1 MRLLRA
7 LLSIFV
13 CLTGLTG
20 TGSVHAHP
28 LTTRNIR
35 VIHLDAVGSD
45 VVAYIR
51 LTLPLLVGNGVAQP
65 SADMAVPVAPF
76 TLPRRESAQPFWY
89 ADIDAIRSNA
99 RELGRLVVVGHGVAV
114 DGATIPGRLLSVA
127 VHPRGHVP
135 PFDTVA
141 QAAIAVAPVR
151 WPDDV
156 TEIDSGYV
164 IVDTAVAYSVPRN
177 IRRLTVSSRLAP
189 GALGEAT
196 TVNLIVD
203 HRDRDAVYYRAT
215 GLLTEPLVVAPG
227 PLEGAGTFVRGGI
240 DHILSGM
247 DHVLFV
253 ACLVMGATSVGALA
267 SRITGFTL
275 GHSVTLA
282 AGFFGFAP
290 RTAWFEPGVEAAIA
304 ASILVAGLSSFLGR
318 GGRFLILVTTAIGL
332 VHGFGLSF
340 SLRDLLAIDG
350 PNILPG
356 LAAFNVGVEIG
367 QLGIGLS
374 VFLLFWALRPFGRTD
389 RGLRFAT
396 VAACVVIALVWLVDR
411 VPAVWHAAL
420 NS

>member
-1 MRLLRA
+1 M
-7 LLSIFV
+7 
-13 CLTGLTG
+13 
-20 TGSVHAHP
+20 
-28 LTTRNIR
+28 
-35 VIHLDAVGSD
+35 
-45 VVAYIR
+45 
-51 LTLPLLVGNGVAQP
+51 
-65 SADMAVPVAPF
+65 
-76 TLPRRESAQPFWY
+76 
-89 ADIDAIRSNA
+89 
-99 RELGRLVVVGHGVAV
+99 
-114 DGATIPGRLLSVA
+114 
-127 VHPRGHVP
+127 HPRGHVP

-141 QAAIAVAPVR
+141 QAAIAVAPVP

-164 IVDTAVAYSVPRN
+164 IVDTAVAYSVPRD
-177 IRRLTVSSRLAP
+177 IRRLTISSRLAP

-304 ASILVAGLSSFLGR
+304 ASILVAGR
-318 GGRFLILVTTAIGL
+318 
-332 VHGFGLSF
+332 
-340 SLRDLLAIDG
+340 
-350 PNILPG
+350 
-356 LAAFNVGVEIG
+356 
-367 QLGIGLS
+367 
-374 VFLLFWALRPFGRTD
+374 LLFWAG
-389 RGLRFAT
+389 A
-396 VAACVVIALVWLVDR
+396 
-411 VPAVWHAAL
+411 AAL
-420 NS
+420 

>member
-7 LLSIFV
+7 ALSLFI
-13 CLTGLTG
+13 CLTGLMG
-20 TGSVHAHP
+20 AGSVHAHP
-28 LTTRNIR
+28 LTTRNVR
-35 VIHLDAVGSD
+35 VIHLDAAGAD
-45 VVAYIR
+45 AVAYIR
-51 LTLPLLVGNGVAQP
+51 LTLPLLVGNGVAPP
-65 SADMAVPVAPF
+65 SAGVPVPAAPF
-76 TLPRRESAQPFWY
+76 TLSRWESGLPFWY

-99 RELGRLVVVGHGVAV
+99 RELGRLVVEGHTVAV

-141 QAAIAVAPVR
+141 QAATAVAPVP
-151 WPDDV
+151 WPDEV

-164 IVDTAVAYSVPRN
+164 IVDTAVAYTVPRN

-189 GALGEAT
+189 GALGEVA
-196 TVNLIVD
+196 TVNLLVD

-215 GLLTEPLVVAPG
+215 GLLTEPLVIAPG
-227 PLEGAGTFVRGGI
+227 PLEGAGSFVRGGI

-253 ACLVMGATSVGALA
+253 ACLVMGAAGVGALA
-267 SRITGFTL
+267 SRITGFTI

-290 RTAWFEPGVEAAIA
+290 RMAWFEPGVEAAIA
-304 ASILVAGLSSFLGR
+304 ASILVAGASSLLGR
-318 GGRFLILVTTAIGL
+318 GGRSLILVTTAIGL

-367 QLGIGLS
+367 QLAIGLS
-374 VFLLFWALRPFGRTD
+374 VFLLFRALRPFGRTD
-389 RGLRFAT
+389 RSLRFAT
-396 VAACVVIALVWLVDR
+396 VTACVATAVVWLVDR

>member
-7 LLSIFV
+7 ALSLFI
-13 CLTGLTG
+13 CLTGLMG
-20 TGSVHAHP
+20 AGSVHAHP
-28 LTTRNIR
+28 LTTRNVR
-35 VIHLDAVGSD
+35 VIHLDAAGAD
-45 VVAYIR
+45 AVAYIR
-51 LTLPLLVGNGVAQP
+51 LTLPLLVGNGVAPP
-65 SADMAVPVAPF
+65 SAGVPVPAAPF
-76 TLPRRESAQPFWY
+76 TLSRWESGLPFWY

-99 RELGRLVVVGHGVAV
+99 RELGRLVVEGHTVAV

-141 QAAIAVAPVR
+141 QAATAVAPVP
-151 WPDDV
+151 WPDEV

-164 IVDTAVAYSVPRN
+164 IVDTAVAYTVPRN

-189 GALGEAT
+189 GALGEVA
-196 TVNLIVD
+196 TVNLLVD

-215 GLLTEPLVVAPG
+215 GLLTEPLVIAPG
-227 PLEGAGTFVRGGI
+227 PLEGAGSFVRGGI

-253 ACLVMGATSVGALA
+253 ACLVMGAAGVGALA
-267 SRITGFTL
+267 SRITGFTI

-290 RTAWFEPGVEAAIA
+290 RMAWFEPGVEAAIA
-304 ASILVAGLSSFLGR
+304 ASILVAGASSLLGR
-318 GGRFLILVTTAIGL
+318 GGRSLILVTTAIGL

-340 SLRDLLAIDG
+340 SLRDLLAVDG

-367 QLGIGLS
+367 QLAIGLS
-374 VFLLFWALRPFGRTD
+374 VFLLFRALRPFGRTD
-389 RGLRFAT
+389 RSLRFAT
-396 VAACVVIALVWLVDR
+396 VTACVATAVVWLVDR

>member
-7 LLSIFV
+7 ALSIFI

-20 TGSVHAHP
+20 VGSVHAHP
-28 LTTRNIR
+28 LTTRNVR
-35 VIHLDAVGSD
+35 VIHLDAAGAD
-45 VVAYIR
+45 AVAYIR
-51 LTLPLLVGNGVAQP
+51 LTLPLLVGKGVAPP
-65 SADMAVPVAPF
+65 SAGIPVPGAPF
-76 TLPRRESAQPFWY
+76 TLSRWESGLPFWY

-99 RELGRLVVVGHGVAV
+99 WELGRLVVEGHAVAV
-114 DGATIPGRLLSVA
+114 DGVTIPGRLLSVA

-141 QAAIAVAPVR
+141 QAAIAVASVP

-164 IVDTAVAYSVPRN
+164 IVDTAVAYTVPRN
-177 IRRLTVSSRLAP
+177 IRRLTISSRLAP
-189 GALGEAT
+189 GALGEAA
-196 TVNLIVD
+196 TVNLVVD
-203 HRDRDAVYYRAT
+203 HRDGDAVYYRAT
-215 GLLTEPLVVAPG
+215 GLMTEPLVIAPG

-240 DHILSGM
+240 DHILLGM

-253 ACLVMGATSVGALA
+253 ACLVIGATSIGALA

-290 RTAWFEPGVEAAIA
+290 HMAWFEPSIEVAIA
-304 ASILVAGLSSFLGR
+304 ASILVAGLSALLGR
-318 GGRFLILVTTAIGL
+318 GGRSLILVTTAIGL

-367 QLGIGLS
+367 QLAIGLS
-374 VFLLFWALRPFGRTD
+374 VFLMFWAVRPFGRTD

-396 VAACVVIALVWLVDR
+396 VTACVVVAVVWLVDR

>member
-51 LTLPLLVGNGVAQP
+51 LTLPLLVGNGVAP
-65 SADMAVPVAPF
+65 LSPGMPVPAAPF
-76 TLPRRESAQPFWY
+76 TLPRWESAQPFWY

-99 RELGRLVVVGHGVAV
+99 WELGRLVVEGHGVAV

-141 QAAIAVAPVR
+141 QAAIAVAPVP

-164 IVDTAVAYSVPRN
+164 IVDAAVAYSVPRN

-189 GALGEAT
+189 GALGEAA
-196 TVNLIVD
+196 TVNLVVD
-203 HRDRDAVYYRAT
+203 HRDGDAVYYRAT
-215 GLLTEPLVVAPG
+215 GLLTEPLVIAPG
-227 PLEGAGTFVRGGI
+227 PLEGVGTFVCGGI

-253 ACLVMGATSVGALA
+253 ACLVMGATGIGALA

-290 RTAWFEPGVEAAIA
+290 RIAWFEPGVEAAIA
-304 ASILVAGLSSFLGR
+304 ASILVAGLSSLLGR
-318 GGRFLILVTTAIGL
+318 GGRSLILVTTAIGL

-367 QLGIGLS
+367 QLAIGLS

>member
-7 LLSIFV
+7 ALTIFI
-13 CLTGLTG
+13 CLGGLTG
-20 TGSVHAHP
+20 AGSVHAHP
-28 LTTRNIR
+28 LTTRNVR
-35 VIHLDAVGSD
+35 VIHLDAAGVD

-51 LTLPLLVGNGVAQP
+51 LTLPLLVGIGVAPP
-65 SADMAVPVAPF
+65 SAGMPVPAAPF
-76 TLPRRESAQPFWY
+76 TLPRWESGLPFWN
-89 ADIDAIRSNA
+89 ADIDTIRSNA
-99 RELGRLVVVGHGVAV
+99 RELGRLVVEGHGVAV

-127 VHPRGHVP
+127 IHPRGHVP
-135 PFDTVA
+135 AFDTVA
-141 QAAIAVAPVR
+141 QAAIAVAPVP

-164 IVDTAVAYSVPRN
+164 VVDTAVAYSVPGN
-177 IRRLTVSSRLAP
+177 IHRLTISSRLAP
-189 GALGEAT
+189 GAVGEAV
-196 TVNLIVD
+196 TVNLVVD
-203 HRDRDAVYYRAT
+203 HRAGNAVYYRAT
-215 GLLTEPLVVAPG
+215 GLLTEPLVIAPG

-253 ACLVMGATSVGALA
+253 ACLVMGATGVGALA

-282 AGFFGFAP
+282 GGFFGFAP
-290 RTAWFEPGVEAAIA
+290 RVAWFEPSIEVAIA
-304 ASILVAGLSSFLGR
+304 ASILVAGLSALLGR
-318 GGRFLILVTTAIGL
+318 GGRSLILVTIGIGL

-367 QLGIGLS
+367 QLAIGLT

-396 VAACVVIALVWLVDR
+396 VTACVVIALVWLVDR
-411 VPAVWHAAL
+411 VPAFWHAAL

>member
-7 LLSIFV
+7 ALSIFI
-13 CLTGLTG
+13 CLTGLTAA
-20 TGSVHAHP
+20 GSVHAHP
-28 LTTRNIR
+28 LTTRNVR
-35 VIHLDAVGSD
+35 VIHLDVAGAD
-45 VVAYIR
+45 AVAYIR
-51 LTLPLLVGNGVAQP
+51 LTLPLLVGNGVAPP
-65 SADMAVPVAPF
+65 SAGMPVPAAPF
-76 TLPRRESAQPFWY
+76 TLPRWESGLPFWY

-99 RELGRLVVVGHGVAV
+99 WELGRLVVEGHGVAV
-114 DGATIPGRLLSVA
+114 DGATIPGRLLSIA

-141 QAAIAVAPVR
+141 QAAIAVAPVP
-151 WPDDV
+151 WPNNV

-164 IVDTAVAYSVPRN
+164 IVDTAVAYSVPRGV
-177 IRRLTVSSRLAP
+177 RRLTISSQLAP
-189 GALGEAT
+189 GALGEAA
-196 TVNLIVD
+196 TVNLVVD
-203 HRDRDAVYYRAT
+203 HRDGDAVYYRAT
-215 GLLTEPLVVAPG
+215 GLLTEPLVIAPG

-240 DHILSGM
+240 NHILSGM

-253 ACLVMGATSVGALA
+253 ACLVMGATGVGALA
-267 SRITGFTL
+267 SRITGFTI

-290 RTAWFEPGVEAAIA
+290 RMAWFEPGVEAAIA
-304 ASILVAGLSSFLGR
+304 ASILVAGASSLLGR
-318 GGRFLILVTTAIGL
+318 GGRSLILVTTAIGL

-367 QLGIGLS
+367 QLAIGLS
-374 VFLLFWALRPFGRTD
+374 VFLLFRALRPFGRTD

-396 VAACVVIALVWLVDR
+396 VAACVVIAVVWLVDR